1 MSVCLSKGDLT
12 MQFRRL
18 GHERSNG
25 VRVRR
30 LNGLSLFSFF
40 CFMLLCLSTRSS
52 AQEPFYRGKTIRII
66 VGTGAGGGYD
76 LYSRALARHFGKQ
89 IPGNPVVIVDNM
101 TGAGGLIASNHV
113 YKVAKPDGLTIGHIV
128 GSVFLQ
134 QLIGKPGIEFDA
146 RKFGFIG
153 APAQDTQLLTVHRRT
168 GIKTLEQWLASKTMV
183 KFGASGL
190 GSANEDIPK
199 IVKEVLGLPLQI
211 VSGYKGSAEI
221 RLAINSGEV
230 DGISIPWESLKGTWQ
245 NEMEAGDIMVV
256 LQAAG
261 KSHREL
267 ANVPLAMD
275 FAKNDVA
282 RKLLQAGVNNYGA
295 TARPY
300 ILPPGTP
307 NERVEI
313 LRRAFTET
321 LNDADFA
328 AELKKAKLELNP
340 LNGATLERNV
350 KEIFDL
356 DPGLVAKLA
365 EILK

>member
-1 MSVCLSKGDLT
+1 MRRFKRGLT

-18 GHERSNG
+18 CHKRLNG
-25 VRVRR
+25 LRVRR
-30 LNGLSLFSFF
+30 LKRLSLFSLHLFT
-40 CFMLLCLSTRSS
+40 LLCLSTPSS

-76 LYSRALARHFGKQ
+76 LYSRSLARHFGKH
-89 IPGNPVVIVDNM
+89 ISGNPVVIVENM
-101 TGAGGLIASNHV
+101 TGAGGLIASNHI

-128 GSVFLQ
+128 GAVFLQ

-146 RKFGFIG
+146 RKFHFIG

-168 GIKTLEQWLASKTMV
+168 GIKSVEQWLASKTTV

-245 NEMEAGDIMVV
+245 KEMEAGDVIVV

-275 FAKNDVA
+275 FAKTDVA

-313 LRRAFTET
+313 LRKAFMET
-321 LNDADFA
+321 IKDAEFA
-328 AELKKAKLELNP
+328 AELKKAKLDLNP
-340 LNGATLERNV
+340 LDGATLERNV

-356 DPGLVAKLA
+356 DPVLVPKLA

>member
-1 MSVCLSKGDLT
+1 M
-12 MQFRRL
+12 
-18 GHERSNG
+18 
-25 VRVRR
+25 
-30 LNGLSLFSFF
+30 
-40 CFMLLCLSTRSS
+40 
-52 AQEPFYRGKTIRII
+52 I
-66 VGTGAGGGYD
+66 VE
-76 LYSRALARHFGKQ
+76 
-89 IPGNPVVIVDNM
+89 NM
-101 TGAGGLIASNHV
+101 TGAGGLIASNHL

-128 GSVFLQ
+128 GAVFLQ
-134 QLIGKPGIEFDA
+134 QLIGGPGIEFDA
-146 RKFGFIG
+146 RKFRFIG

-168 GIKTLEQWLASKTMV
+168 GVKTFEQWIASKTTV

-221 RLAINSGEV
+221 RLAVNSGEV

-245 NEMEAGDIMVV
+245 KEMEAGDVIVV

-261 KSHREL
+261 KSHPEL

-275 FAKNDVA
+275 FAKTEVA

-313 LRRAFTET
+313 LRKAFMET
-321 LNDADFA
+321 IKDAEFA
-328 AELKKAKLELNP
+328 AELKKAKLDLNP
-340 LNGATLERNV
+340 LDGATLERNV

-356 DPGLVAKLA
+356 DPVLVPKLA

>member
-1 MSVCLSKGDLT
+1 
-12 MQFRRL
+12 MQFRHL
-18 GHERSNG
+18 CHKT
-25 VRVRR
+25 
-30 LNGLSLFSFF
+30 LNGLKVRTFKRLSLISFF
-40 CFMLLCLSTRSS
+40 LLMLLCLSPRGS

-76 LYSRALARHFGKQ
+76 LYSRTLARHFGKH
-89 IPGNPVVIVDNM
+89 IPGNPVVVVENM
-101 TGAGGLIASNHV
+101 TGAGGLIAANHL
-113 YKVAKPDGLTIGHIV
+113 YKVARPDGLTIGHIV

-146 RKFGFIG
+146 RKFHFIG

-168 GIKTLEQWLASKTMV
+168 GIKNLEQWLAAKTTI
-183 KFGASGL
+183 KFGGSGL

-199 IVKEVLGLPLQI
+199 IVKEVLALPLQI

-245 NEMEAGDIMVV
+245 KEMDAGDIMVV

-300 ILPPGTP
+300 ILPPATP

-321 LNDADFA
+321 LSDAEFA

-340 LNGATLERNV
+340 LDGATLERNV
-350 KEIFDL
+350 KELFDL
-356 DPGLVAKLA
+356 DPSLVPKLA

>member
-1 MSVCLSKGDLT
+1 
-12 MQFRRL
+12 MQVRLRLYHKKLNCVQLKRL
-18 GHERSNG
+18 G
-25 VRVRR
+25 
-30 LNGLSLFSFF
+30 LFSLYLFI
-40 CFMLLCLSTRSS
+40 LLYQSTANS
-52 AQEPFYRGKTIRII
+52 AQEPFYRGKTVRII

-76 LYSRALARHFGKQ
+76 IYSRTLARHFGKH
-89 IPGNPVVIVDNM
+89 IPGNPTVIVENM
-101 TGAGGLIASNHV
+101 TGAGGLVASNHL

-128 GSVFLQ
+128 GAVFLQ

-146 RKFGFIG
+146 RKFHFIG

-168 GIKTLEQWLASKTMV
+168 GITSVEQWLAFKKTV
-183 KFGASGL
+183 KFGASGS

-245 NEMEAGDIMVV
+245 KEIEAGDVNVV

-261 KSHREL
+261 KSHHEL

-275 FAKNDVA
+275 FAKTDVA

-307 NERVEI
+307 NERIEI
-313 LRRAFTET
+313 LRNAFMET
-321 LNDADFA
+321 IKDADFV
-328 AELKKAKLELNP
+328 AELKKAKLDLNP
-340 LNGATLERNV
+340 LDGATLERNV

-356 DPGLVAKLA
+356 DPVLVPKLA

>member
-1 MSVCLSKGDLT
+1 MPPPVP
-12 MQFRRL
+12 Q
-18 GHERSNG
+18 
-25 VRVRR
+25 R
-30 LNGLSLFSFF
+30 LNGFMVRTLKSLSLSS
-40 CFMLLCLSTRSS
+40 LCLIILLSLSTLSFG
-52 AQEPFYRGKTIRII
+52 QEPFYRGKTIRII

-76 LYSRALARHFGKQ
+76 LYSRTLAQHFGKH
-89 IPGNPVVIVDNM
+89 IPGNPVVIVENM
-101 TGAGGLIASNHV
+101 TGAGGLIASNHM
-113 YKVAKPDGLTIGHIV
+113 YKVARPDGLMIGHIV
-128 GSVFLQ
+128 GAVFLQ

-146 RKFGFIG
+146 RKFRFIG

-168 GIKTLEQWLASKTMV
+168 GVKTFEQWLTSKTTV

-221 RLAINSGEV
+221 RLAVNSGEV
-230 DGISIPWESLKGTWQ
+230 DGISIPWESFKSTWQ
-245 NEMEAGDIMVV
+245 KEMEAGEVLVV

-267 ANVPLAMD
+267 PNVPLAMD
-275 FAKNDVA
+275 FAKTEVA

-313 LRRAFTET
+313 LRKAFIQTIS
-321 LNDADFA
+321 DAEFA
-328 AELKKAKLELNP
+328 AELKKAKLDLNP
-340 LNGATLERNV
+340 LDGETLERNV

-356 DPGLVAKLA
+356 DPVLVPKLA

>member
-1 MSVCLSKGDLT
+1 

-18 GHERSNG
+18 CHK
-25 VRVRR
+25 R
-30 LNGLSLFSFF
+30 LNGSRIRRLKSWSLFSLYLFIP
-40 CFMLLCLSTRSS
+40 LYLSTPSS
-52 AQEPFYRGKTIRII
+52 AQEPFYKGKIIRII
-66 VGTGAGGGYD
+66 VGTAPGGGYD
-76 LYSRALARHFGKQ
+76 LYSRTLARHFGKH
-89 IPGNPVVIVDNM
+89 IPGNPAVIVENM
-101 TGAGGLIASNHV
+101 TGAGGLIATNHV

-128 GSVFLQ
+128 GAVFLQ

-146 RKFGFIG
+146 RKFRFIG

-168 GIKTLEQWLASKTMV
+168 GIKSVEQWLASKTTV
-183 KFGASGL
+183 KFGASGP

-199 IVKEVLGLPLQI
+199 VVKEVLGLPLQI

-221 RLAINSGEV
+221 RLAVNSGEV

-245 NEMEAGDIMVV
+245 QEMEAREVIVV

-261 KSHREL
+261 KSHQEL
-267 ANVPLAMD
+267 ADVPLAMD
-275 FAKNDVA
+275 FAKTEVA

-307 NERVEI
+307 NERVEM
-313 LRRAFTET
+313 LRKAFMET
-321 LNDADFA
+321 IKDAEFA
-328 AELKKAKLELNP
+328 AELKKAKLDLNP
-340 LNGATLERNV
+340 LDGTTLERNV

-356 DPGLVAKLA
+356 DPVLVPKLA